1 MIVYTNLNILLTN
14 KQMNIMYKTDWN
26 SLHPGHL
33 VFLLDLSASM
43 NDNNKIELA
52 IEALQTT
59 LSDINALCLKSVSVN
74 GMPSIEIKERVSV
87 SIYGYNYQVKN
98 LANIKNWGPK
108 EIGPFLK
115 STRKQVIPI
124 FHEKDRGTGKIR
136 LIDEVKP
143 EYQTCMRLAFNEAKR
158 DIEQWLA
165 RQKTSEIP
173 SPIVINITDGYPY
186 EGKSTDQNKVFESTL
201 HAAKELMAIRTN
213 DGPVRIFNIH
223 YEPGNNIPTLRFP
236 KIEPKDHTLQFM
248 YNASSLL
255 TDEMAKAL
263 STKFEEATEG
273 ARAMVSNEKNIEDL
287 TAFINICSTIGMAS
301 IKPEED
307 VC

>member
-1 MIVYTNLNILLTN
+1 
-14 KQMNIMYKTDWN
+14 MYKTDWN

-33 VFLLDLSASM
+33 VFLLDLSGSM
-43 NDNNKIELA
+43 NENNKIELA

-59 LSDINALCLKSVSVN
+59 LSNINALCIKSVGVGTSN
-74 GMPSIEIKERVSV
+74 IPSIEIRERVSI

-98 LANIKNWGPK
+98 LGNIKNWGPK

-115 STRKQVIPI
+115 SARKQGIPI
-124 FHEKDRGTGKIR
+124 FHEKNKDTGEIR
-136 LIDEVKP
+136 IIDEVKP
-143 EYQTCMRLAFNEAKR
+143 EYQTCMRLAFDEAKR

-165 RQKTSEIP
+165 KQNNSSEIP

-186 EGKSTDQNKVFESTL
+186 EGKNTDQNKVFENTL
-201 HAAKELMAIRTN
+201 RAAKDLMAIRTS
-213 DGPVRIFNIH
+213 DGPVRVFNIH
-223 YEPGNNIPTLRFP
+223 YEPGNNLPTLRFP
-236 KIEPKDHTLQFM
+236 QNEPKDQILQFM

-255 TDEMAKAL
+255 TDDMAKAL
-263 STKFEEATEG
+263 SIKFKEATEG
-273 ARAMVSNEKNIEDL
+273 ACAMVSNEKDVEDL